1 MHARDLGPL
10 FLWPVAPL
18 VGRVSVRAGVWR
30 AGGGRLCGA
39 SVGWLD
45 PRPPFFKEKR
55 PRSPPSTS
63 RASRTTRRARV
74 AYGRCRRLVS
84 DARRSCRVVL
94 LEMQLHLVCSIVSP
108 YI

>member
-74 AYGRCRRLVS
+74 AYGRCRRACVWL
-84 DARRSCRVVL
+84 
-94 LEMQLHLVCSIVSP
+94 
-108 YI
+108 